1 MTARTAATEPEVLP
15 QQRWQQLQRIYQDQ
29 VDRLCAGHRDRAR
42 RGEPHPVEDF
52 LFSYY
57 TFRPAQ
63 LRRWHPGV
71 GTVLAGEQARAR
83 LRWPHYTLID
93 RGDGDPVV
101 GLDVA
106 GFLARR
112 GPAVQ
117 RIRHLLAATAERPAL
132 LGCFGLH
139 EWAMA
144 YRLPAE
150 GTRHPAWPLRLGP
163 AGTDTVVE
171 AHRIRCTHHD
181 AFRFF
186 TPAARPH
193 NAVQPTREDQVA
205 LEQPGCLHAT
215 MDLYKWAYKLAP
227 AVPGELLLDCFRLA
241 RDVRVMDMRAS
252 PYDLRALGHEPVPIE
267 TAEGKAAYVEAQR
280 DFILRARPLRSR
292 LLEVC
297 EALLAGPDPEGE
309 PVQRRGSRWRSRP

>member
-1 MTARTAATEPEVLP
+1 MVDTFRSEGTGAGGRPRAVLPPQVWPERERRHTHAVNQLVGDHLTRTAR
-15 QQRWQQLQRIYQDQ
+15 
-29 VDRLCAGHRDRAR
+29 GR
-42 RGEPHPVEDF
+42 RHPVEDF
-52 LFSYY
+52 LFTYY

-83 LRWPHYTLID
+83 LRWPHYALLD
-93 RGDGDPVV
+93 LGDGDPGV
-101 GLDVA
+101 GVDVA

-112 GPAVQ
+112 GPAAR
-117 RIRHLLAATAERPAL
+117 RIRHLLAATAERSAQ

-144 YRLPAE
+144 YRLPA
-150 GTRHPAWPLRLGP
+150 GHTRHPAWPLRLGP
-163 AGTDTVVE
+163 AGTDAVVE
-171 AHRIRCTHHD
+171 SHRIRCTHHD

-186 TPAARPH
+186 TPAARPR
-193 NAVQPTREDQVA
+193 NAIQPTRADQAA

-215 MDLYKWAYKLAP
+215 MDLYKWAYKLVP

-252 PYDLRALGHEPVPIE
+252 PYDLRALGYEPVPIE
-267 TAEGKAAYVEAQR
+267 TADGKAAYVEAQR

-297 EALLAGPDPEGE
+297 DAVLAGPR
-309 PVQRRGSRWRSRP
+309 PVG